1 MSSVL
6 SLMESLSASGYIQ
19 LDPDTKS
26 YVPTLRVAMLGTW
39 IMGNLF
45 MDGAVIALMDQ
56 VQKDTGETVILG
68 ARNGLHAQYLHT
80 VQSRRLLRF
89 FVKPGLLRP
98 MSRRSEEH
106 TSELQSLMRISYA
119 VFCLK
124 KQQPTSNQH

>member
-1 MSSVL
+1 MK
-6 SLMESLSASGYIQ
+6 SLSASGYVQ

-89 FVKPGLLRP
+89 FVKPGLLRDRK
-98 MSRRSEEH
+98 STRLNSSH
-106 TSELQSLMRISYA
+106 
-119 VFCLK
+119 
-124 KQQPTSNQH
+124 